1 MEYVKPFGV
10 LQLYRESGRIYRSNF
25 KKALLHLLLPTIF
38 LLSSTTSL
46 YFLDE
51 TNFRYSILFS
61 FLSFILYL
69 TSILLFPLS
78 FLSFLHSLSQNLP
91 FKQSILISLRKLPR
105 FLLLAFVLI
114 STLLGSLILGFIPF
128 ILALSWFTLSLFP
141 LIEGYGILDS
151 LLLSKYLVKGRFWR
165 TLLNLSAIILPILAI
180 GMGIPLLVFL
190 KIDKIYL
197 SVHLAIS
204 TFAILQWFLSP
215 FLIIYLSLL
224 YENLKQTREIP
235 EKPLTIKWEILFA
248 IPSLLG
254 FILMGFL
261 IAFSLLNIFWGRD
274 IPPIDDKELI
284 LSKVEIPKSDNAIY
298 DLMFATTK
306 MFMPW
311 RESPIFLPKG
321 YEKIYNLPPPEKQQR
336 ARREWE
342 ERQRW
347 EELYDAMLRGEK
359 LDTKEAR
366 EFIER
371 NEEFFKIVEKALK
384 KDYIQIPTVQDP
396 KEINLGTMFV
406 EFSALR
412 EIARFCIIKAR
423 FLFLLGKEEE
433 AFEWLLTAADIGKKL
448 IESPRPGGLLSYYV
462 GRALTELSYEAMRD
476 LIPKS
481 HLASAKLS
489 IFADRLLSQHSDIE
503 SDSYKRGIKMD
514 YIALINTLHPF
525 LNLHPH
531 YWSKKKWNA
540 FREDIRGMIEIPL
553 YLHPYFHLF
562 FKPKKTKNEI
572 VASYKKSIEHIGKF
586 YRETGLPLAKSEE
599 ENAFFEQSPSL
610 YEVLS
615 ELMFKDNIL
624 GRLLIAILSLSFEQH
639 ISRFALECERS
650 FNASATACLFALK
663 AYKEEKGHLPDSLSE
678 LVPKYLP
685 KVPIDP
691 FDGKPLRYSK
701 EKGII
706 YCVGKD
712 LKDSGGSQK
721 FRQTPFG
728 TERLTI
734 AQMDDP
740 TIEIGFR

>member
-1 MEYVKPFGV
+1 MEYVKPFGI

-46 YFLDE
+46 YLLDE
-51 TNFRYSILFS
+51 TNLRYSILFS

-105 FLLLAFVLI
+105 FLLLAFILI
-114 STLLGSLILGFIPF
+114 SILLGSLILGFIPF

-151 LLLSKYLVKGRFWR
+151 LPLSKYLVKGRFWR

-254 FILMGFL
+254 FVLMGFL

-311 RESPIFLPKG
+311 KNSSTLPESHK
-321 YEKIYNLPPPEKQQR
+321 KIYGIPSNQQQ
-336 ARREWE
+336 A
-342 ERQRW
+342 
-347 EELYDAMLRGEK
+347 
-359 LDTKEAR
+359 
-366 EFIER
+366 
-371 NEEFFKIVEKALK
+371 NS
-384 KDYIQIPTVQDP
+384 
-396 KEINLGTMFV
+396 
-406 EFSALR
+406 FS
-412 EIARFCIIKAR
+412 
-423 FLFLLGKEEE
+423 
-433 AFEWLLTAADIGKKL
+433 
-448 IESPRPGGLLSYYV
+448 
-462 GRALTELSYEAMRD
+462 
-476 LIPKS
+476 
-481 HLASAKLS
+481 
-489 IFADRLLSQHSDIE
+489 
-503 SDSYKRGIKMD
+503 
-514 YIALINTLHPF
+514 
-525 LNLHPH
+525 
-531 YWSKKKWNA
+531 
-540 FREDIRGMIEIPL
+540 
-553 YLHPYFHLF
+553 
-562 FKPKKTKNEI
+562 
-572 VASYKKSIEHIGKF
+572 
-586 YRETGLPLAKSEE
+586 
-599 ENAFFEQSPSL
+599 
-610 YEVLS
+610 
-615 ELMFKDNIL
+615 
-624 GRLLIAILSLSFEQH
+624 
-639 ISRFALECERS
+639 
-650 FNASATACLFALK
+650 
-663 AYKEEKGHLPDSLSE
+663 
-678 LVPKYLP
+678 
-685 KVPIDP
+685 
-691 FDGKPLRYSK
+691 
-701 EKGII
+701 
-706 YCVGKD
+706 
-712 LKDSGGSQK
+712 
-721 FRQTPFG
+721 
-728 TERLTI
+728 TI
-734 AQMDDP
+734 A
-740 TIEIGFR
+740 